1 MRSSTRYI
9 VLGSLLAMV
18 LGSGCGGSRDGAA
31 RTDPAWYDDLLGAD
45 GGPPNGWPD
54 AAACS
59 PLGGQAGRGGDL
71 VVALGQAVAPDHAPV
86 PTTDAERVVF
96 AGLYETLTTVTCT
109 GELAPGLAVS
119 WQPHEDG
126 RRWRLRLRADAVFWD
141 GTPVTAREVIDA
153 WTRNLTATRHRALPC
168 PGLWLEA
175 DGRGIIARG
184 PQELEIRLAEP
195 QRDLP
200 RLLAH
205 PALAVAT
212 LRDGWVWPVGSGPCR
227 LAADSDLPL
236 PDLVLRPNLHH
247 PSPPTWRSL
256 AVRVLAGA
264 DPRDLLGPGVDLA
277 VVRDRR
283 ALAYYAEVPDVRR
296 AALPWD
302 RKYVLVTSPEQPPT
316 TASGAA
322 LAAADV
328 TLADGRP
335 TDHLTFRR
343 CHPAVGCPQ
352 LHGPTVSVFSPPFD
366 RDPALAA
373 LTRTRLYHLASDPDA
388 SALAARVTAGLLPG
402 LRTAA
407 VGQVDLARAL
417 QDDEGSA
424 YIVRLDACYPAPCLT
439 LAALLAHAH
448 WLQATLPPELDD
460 PCEAAHLLLAS
471 GRAVPLVDTRA
482 HLVWRG
488 PLAGLALTHD
498 GAPLLGTLS
507 VASREAM
514 P

>member
-9 VLGSLLAMV
+9 VLGSLLAIV
-18 LGSGCGGSRDGAA
+18 LGSGCGGRDRTAS
-31 RTDPAWYDDLLGAD
+31 TDPVWYDDLLGP
-45 GGPPNGWPD
+45 GGQPPSGWPD

-86 PTTDAERVVF
+86 PTNDAERVAF

-109 GELAPGLAVS
+109 GVLAPGLAVS

-126 RRWRLRLRADAVFWD
+126 RRWRLHLREDAVFWD
-141 GTPVTAREVIDA
+141 GTPVTTREVIDA
-153 WTRNLTATRHRALPC
+153 WARNLTATRHRALPC

-175 DGRGIIARG
+175 EGRGIIARG
-184 PQELEIRLAEP
+184 PYDLEIRLAEP

-205 PALAVAT
+205 PALAVAA

-236 PDLVLRPNLHH
+236 PDLVLRPNHHH

-264 DPRDLLGPGVDLA
+264 DPRDLLGAGVDLA

-283 ALAYYAEVPDVRR
+283 ALDYYAEVPDVRR
-296 AALPWD
+296 TALPWD
-302 RKYVLVTSPEQPPT
+302 RKYVLVTSPELSLPGVG
-316 TASGAA
+316 GAT
-322 LAAADV
+322 LAAAEV

-343 CHPAVGCPQ
+343 CDPDVGCPQ

-373 LTRTRLYHLASDPDA
+373 LTRNRLYHLAGDPDA
-388 SALAARVTAGLLPG
+388 AALAARVAAGLLPG
-402 LRTAA
+402 LRTTA
-407 VGQVDLARAL
+407 VGAVNLARAL
-417 QDDEGSA
+417 QDDEGGA

-448 WLQATLPPELDD
+448 WLQATLPTELDD
-460 PCEAAHLLLAS
+460 PCEATRLLRTS
-471 GRAVPLVDTRA
+471 GRALPLVDTRA

-488 PLAGLALTHD
+488 PLAGLALAHD
-498 GAPLLGTLS
+498 GTPLLGTLS
-507 VASREAM
+507 VAAGEAT